1 MKVKDEIKYEFYLNV
16 LSLHMTNKYCI
27 LFLLFQGH
35 LVDWMHEVMH
45 KDPVDY
51 EYRLAD
57 LRWNPATFAKAAT
70 SSFLPWG
77 LGNKYFRAP
86 TLERL
91 ERVRYLEG
99 TIK

>member
-1 MKVKDEIKYEFYLNV
+1 MKVKFRGIKYEFYLNV
-16 LSLHMTNKYCI
+16 LSLHMTNKYCL
-27 LFLLFQGH
+27 LFLLFQSH

-51 EYRLAD
+51 EYRRAD

-70 SSFLPWG
+70 SSFLPFG

-91 ERVRYLEG
+91 ERVRYLDF
-99 TIK
+99 

>member
-1 MKVKDEIKYEFYLNV
+1 
-16 LSLHMTNKYCI
+16 MTNKYCL

-91 ERVRYLEG
+91 ERVRYVEG
-99 TIK
+99 AIFKFWCFEATLFADKELVII

>member
-1 MKVKDEIKYEFYLNV
+1 
-16 LSLHMTNKYCI
+16 
-27 LFLLFQGH
+27 
-35 LVDWMHEVMH
+35 MH

-51 EYRLAD
+51 EYRRAD

-70 SSFLPWG
+70 SSFLPFG

-91 ERVRYLEG
+91 ERVRYLDF
-99 TIK
+99 